1 MSRPTLHRYCSPL
14 RVPSLLLGCALALSP
29 VACKRT
35 PPSTPPQARDPGA
48 ERIRADVRL
57 LADDAMQGRETG
69 TPGFERAAD
78 AVAARFR
85 ALGLRPAGDDGTF
98 SQKVPLLKAT
108 RIADDAR
115 LDVVRADRTI
125 HLRYRDQYLPEP
137 NFDAVDSRVRAPA
150 VFVGQGVLAPDL
162 QHDDFAGLDVRG
174 KIAVVLGGAP
184 PTADNDR
191 RAVLGSEPD
200 KLRTLVE
207 RGAVGVVFVNTAEDE
222 MQVPWSQR
230 AARWN
235 RAAMRLRDADGH
247 AIDAHPSLR
256 IVVRVSAAAADLLF
270 DGSGHTAAE
279 LANAARQGG
288 VHGFDLPLT
297 LSLAA
302 RTQVEPI
309 DSRNILAA
317 LPGRDPALA
326 GQYVLTSA
334 HLDHLGIASATDPG
348 ATPTDRIYNGALDNA
363 LGVGIVLETA
373 RQLHDARPAP
383 RRPVLFAALTGEEQG
398 LLGAQWL
405 ALHPPGAL
413 VADINL
419 DMPMLLAP
427 TRDIVPIG
435 A

>member
-1 MSRPTLHRYCSPL
+1 
-14 RVPSLLLGCALALSP
+14 
-29 VACKRT
+29 
-35 PPSTPPQARDPGA
+35 
-48 ERIRADVRL
+48 
-57 LADDAMQGRETG
+57 
-69 TPGFERAAD
+69 
-78 AVAARFR
+78 
-85 ALGLRPAGDDGTF
+85 
-98 SQKVPLLKAT
+98 
-108 RIADDAR
+108 
-115 LDVVRADRTI
+115 
-125 HLRYRDQYLPEP
+125 
-137 NFDAVDSRVRAPA
+137 
-150 VFVGQGVLAPDL
+150 VLAPDL
-162 QHDDFAGLDVRG
+162 PHDDFAGLDVRG

-184 PTADNDR
+184 STADNDR

-200 KLRTLVE
+200 KLRTLVD

-222 MQVPWSQR
+222 MQLPWSQR

-235 RAAMRLRDADGH
+235 RASMRLRDADGQ

-256 IVVRVSAAAADLLF
+256 VVVRVSAAAADLLF

-279 LANAARQGG
+279 LANAARNGN

-309 DSRNILAA
+309 DSRNVLAT
-317 LPGRDPALA
+317 LPGRDRALA
-326 GQYVLTSA
+326 RQYVLTSA
-334 HLDHLGIASATDPG
+334 HLDHLGVASENDLG
-348 ATPTDRIYNGALDNA
+348 ATPSDRIYNGALDNA

-373 RQLHDARPAP
+373 RQLRDAKPAP

-405 ALHPPGAL
+405 ALHPPATL

-427 TRDIVPIG
+427 TRDLVPIG
-435 A
+435 AAHSSLQPLVQRAAGDVGVTLSPDPFPEEAVFVRSDQFAFVRAGVPSLYLDGGVIPAASSAGKRADESTMPKLAQRAFLRQCYHRTCDDSRQPIQYGDAARLARLNASLARLIGDAADPPRWNAGDFFAHPPVTPAASK